1 MYGLPKLHKVPK
13 NFPNP
18 PFRPVVSSI
27 GTYNYQLAKFL
38 SDILTPLIPSNHCTS
53 DSFTFVEELKQVSC
67 HNKFMIS
74 FDVES
79 LFTNIPLNEVIE
91 LAIDLIFEKTP
102 DIDITK
108 PKLRKLFVFATK
120 QTNFTFD
127 GIMYDQIDGVAMG
140 SPLAPALANLFL
152 GFHENNWLN
161 DPKAGNV
168 IFYKRYV
175 DDIFCLFPNDNCF
188 IEFFDFINSSHDN
201 IRFTYEKQLDNTLPF
216 LDVLIKSYETS
227 FDTTTFYKKTYTG
240 LLTHFSSFTSMKYK
254 VGLVRTLVDR
264 AFKINSSYLNFH
276 KNLEK
281 IKHNLQ
287 KNGFPL
293 HFIERIIQKFMSS
306 KFSENE
312 ERANQNSSTRFYKL
326 PFLGESSSN
335 LQSRFRK
342 LVSRCCTEDTDLKL
356 IFVPSKILAISLI

>member
-1 MYGLPKLHKVPK
+1 M
-13 NFPNP
+13 
-18 PFRPVVSSI
+18 
-27 GTYNYQLAKFL
+27 
-38 SDILTPLIPSNHCTS
+38 
-53 DSFTFVEELKQVSC
+53 
-67 HNKFMIS
+67 
-74 FDVES
+74 
-79 LFTNIPLNEVIE
+79 
-91 LAIDLIFEKTP
+91 
-102 DIDITK
+102 
-108 PKLRKLFVFATK
+108 
-120 QTNFTFD
+120 
-127 GIMYDQIDGVAMG
+127 
-140 SPLAPALANLFL
+140 
-152 GFHENNWLN
+152 
-161 DPKAGNV
+161 
-168 IFYKRYV
+168 
-175 DDIFCLFPNDNCF
+175 
-188 IEFFDFINSSHDN
+188 
-201 IRFTYEKQLDNTLPF
+201 PF

-356 IFVPSKILAISLI
+356 IFVPSKISNFFNLKDPLMNVHKSFVVYKFVCPGCSASYVGETARHFSTRINEHLGKDKNSHVFKHLENSIACKENANFDSFVVLDTAPTKYQLRLKEGLYIDWLKPQLNKQVKSLKMSLLL